1 MQYASPARVFW
12 RNKLAVAG
20 AMVLCCLTL
29 VSVLGY
35 WVTPDGTPAAGR
47 QFLELA
53 LRPPGTRV
61 HMLLVNK
68 TNAPTPVGLLE
79 QWLGGQPDTLKWMP
93 LAHDTL
99 SFTADTVQYIA
110 YNGLRAFTTL
120 PLGYDAARFKRERV
134 RAFTYYL
141 GSDAFGRDVLSRL
154 ILGGRV
160 SLGVGA
166 LAVAVSL
173 LLGVG
178 LGTLAGFAR
187 GWIDSLIV
195 WFMSVMWALPS
206 LLLAIAISFA
216 VDKGFSQLFIAVGL
230 SIWVE
235 VARLVRGEVLS
246 LRERTYVEAA
256 RVLGLPAWRIVVNH
270 ILPALRGPIVIMAA
284 ANFATAVLLEAGLSF
299 LGLGVR
305 PPTPSWGAMVNEGY
319 PYLVLQNGR
328 WLALAPGVC
337 LMLLILS
344 LNLVGL
350 GLRDAFDPKRVAATK

>member
-20 AMVLCCLTL
+20 AIVLCFFAL
-29 VSVLGY
+29 VSIAGY
-35 WVTPDGTPAAGR
+35 WLTPDDTPGAGR

-61 HMLLVNK
+61 HMLLLNK
-68 TNAPTPVGLLE
+68 PHAPPAATGL
-79 QWLGGQPDTLKWMP
+79 QRWAGGQADTLKWIP
-93 LAHDTL
+93 LRTDTL
-99 SFTADTVQYIA
+99 AFVGDTVHYTA
-110 YNGLRAFTTL
+110 HNGLRAFTTL
-120 PLGYDAARFKRERV
+120 PPGLGAARFRQERL
-134 RAFTYYL
+134 RAFTYHL

-154 ILGGRV
+154 VIGGRI
-160 SLGVGA
+160 SLSVGA

-178 LGTLAGFAR
+178 LGTLAGFVR
-187 GWIDSLIV
+187 GWADSAIV
-195 WFMSVMWALPS
+195 WLMSVIWALPS
-206 LLLAIAISFA
+206 LLLAIAIAFA
-216 VDKGFSQLFIAVGL
+216 VGKGFLQLFIAVGL
-230 SIWVE
+230 SIWVD

-256 RVLGLPAWRIVVNH
+256 RVLGLPGWRIVANH

-319 PYLVLQNGR
+319 PYLVLENGR
-328 WLALAPGVC
+328 WLALAPGAC

-350 GLRDAFDPKRVAATK
+350 GLRDAYDPKRVAATK